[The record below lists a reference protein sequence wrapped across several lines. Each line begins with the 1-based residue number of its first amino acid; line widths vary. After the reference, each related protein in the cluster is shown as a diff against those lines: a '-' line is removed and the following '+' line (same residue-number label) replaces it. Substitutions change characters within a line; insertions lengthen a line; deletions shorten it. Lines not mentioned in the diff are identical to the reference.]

1 MNTLMNLYNDIKNPL
16 EDDETLKKIIETYS
30 MCEEKNSNFYSKIME
45 LTKKDYNGRW
55 RVADEDALKSAL
67 FNKWKRNIV
76 NMTSK
81 QFEEFYGR
89 KGNYN
94 DRDFQELKR
103 YLENTPDISSEQEFD
118 DIMHEPHNNKLLD
131 EAIKKYTFEL
141 TTRSGW
147 LDNWV
152 YINSRKLAEK
162 NTSDVKHRLYLNT
175 ASPLTRPL
183 LCDLLD
189 EFEERHMEYS
199 LKYSEEGARDD
210 TIVIYANDDNLLEFV
225 DILREMH
232 EEIQKVRKTNKN
244 LDEMFKIYN
253 PPIMTG
259 KIDGWIGYGS
269 EPDLDQNGNN
279 TSYNSV
285 RERAIK
291 DAISIASQEWIF
303 EHQDMMIP
311 FNEKAISFKEYL
323 SKQIVNLYIKK
334 AKLELPNSDSQYKSH
349 PEVLDNET
357 LKKNL
362 LNDVNNKIS
371 KEISDIYSG
380 KDSSENIIDLDFGNN
395 VSISFGRKDVK
406 TIMNRLSLQISQ
418 GDPQFLNSI
427 RNKVK
432 EQSKKYGIDE
442 KSFCFDSRIVESFK
456 TLENN
461 NGKVATKGNI
471 TLSDCISKIKG
482 LNPNKLSEAYKL
494 LEMLELGKI
503 DINRMEEIN

>member
-1 MNTLMNLYNDIKNPL
+1 
-16 EDDETLKKIIETYS
+16 
-30 MCEEKNSNFYSKIME
+30 
-45 LTKKDYNGRW
+45 
-55 RVADEDALKSAL
+55 
-67 FNKWKRNIV
+67 
-76 NMTSK
+76 
-81 QFEEFYGR
+81 
-89 KGNYN
+89 
-94 DRDFQELKR
+94 
-103 YLENTPDISSEQEFD
+103 
-118 DIMHEPHNNKLLD
+118 
-131 EAIKKYTFEL
+131 
-141 TTRSGW
+141 
-147 LDNWV
+147 
-152 YINSRKLAEK
+152 
-162 NTSDVKHRLYLNT
+162 
-175 ASPLTRPL
+175 
-183 LCDLLD
+183 
-189 EFEERHMEYS
+189 MEYS

-269 EPDLDQNGNN
+269 EPDLDENGNN

-291 DAISIASQEWIF
+291 DAISTASQEWIF

-311 FNEKAISFKEYL
+311 YNEKAISFKEYL

-349 PEVLDNET
+349 PEVLDNEK

-406 TIMNRLSLQISQ
+406 TIMNILSLQISQ
-418 GDPQFLNSI
+418 EDPQFLNSI

-456 TLENN
+456 TPENN
-461 NGKVATKGNI
+461 NVKVATTGNI

-494 LEMLELGKI
+494 LEMC
-503 DINRMEEIN
+503 RVR

>member
-1 MNTLMNLYNDIKNPL
+1 MNTLMKLYNDIKNPL

-30 MCEEKNSNFYSKIME
+30 RCEEKNSNFYSEIMQ

-94 DRDFQELKR
+94 DSDFQELKN
-103 YLENTPDISSEQEFD
+103 YLENTSDISSKQEFD
-118 DIMHEPHNNKLLD
+118 KIMHESHNNQLLD
-131 EAIKKYTFEL
+131 EAIKKYTFEMS
-141 TTRSGW
+141 TKSGW
-147 LDNWV
+147 VDNWV

-162 NTSDVKHRLYLNT
+162 STSDVKHRLYLNT

-199 LKYSEEGARDD
+199 LKYSEQGARDD

-269 EPDLDQNGNN
+269 EPDLDENGNN

-285 RERAIK
+285 REKAIK
-291 DAISIASQEWIF
+291 DAISSASQEWIF
-303 EHQDMMIP
+303 EHQDMMVPYNGKEI
-311 FNEKAISFKEYL
+311 KFKEYF
-323 SKQIVNLYIKK
+323 SEQIVNLYIKK
-334 AKLELPNSDSQYKSH
+334 AKLELPYSNSQYKSQ
-349 PEVLDNET
+349 PEVLDNEN

-371 KEISDIYSG
+371 EEILDIYSG
-380 KDSSENIIDLDFGNN
+380 KDSNESIIDLDFGNN
-395 VSISFGRKDVK
+395 VTISFDRKDVK
-406 TIMNRLSLQISQ
+406 NIMNRLSLQIS
-418 GDPQFLNSI
+418 GRDPQFLNSV
-427 RNKVK
+427 RDKVK

-442 KSFCFDSRIVESFK
+442 KSFCFDSRIVDNFKSLESNEDK
-456 TLENN
+456 SSP
-461 NGKVATKGNI
+461 KGNI
-471 TLSDCISKIKG
+471 TLSDCIAKIKG
-482 LNPNKLSEAYKL
+482 LNPNKLPEAYKL
-494 LEMLELGKI
+494 LEMLELGEI
-503 DINRMEEIN
+503 DIDKMEEKN